1 MMNRRGKTMAE
12 KKTAARKISATST
25 KQEMLEAY
33 TELARQLEEQRAA
46 EMKPEAII
54 EEKAVKTTIETT
66 DALSTEGITRD
77 VSTLKAEMGRLL
89 SGLSER
95 LEDEVKKYQA
105 VKGAVAAKET
115 ELQEIYEI
123 QKSASTLTAL
133 LELQATKKEEFEQEM
148 AERKEN
154 LLGEIETTRAE
165 WDAERKR
172 HAEESKARDAADAK
186 RREQEEAEYRYAFGR
201 EQQLARERF
210 EDERTK
216 LERDI
221 QNKREQA
228 EKEFA
233 EREQSIARSE
243 VELKELREKAAAFP
257 QELETTVS
265 REVTAAVEKVRLEAD
280 TRLELL
286 KKEYEGERNVFL
298 ARIAAL
304 EGKVKEQTEQ
314 LTKMNAQL
322 EKAYGQVQQIAVKAV
337 EGSAA
342 VKSLGGGQSFGGD
355 AGRGQG

>member
-1 MMNRRGKTMAE
+1 MAE
-12 KKTAARKISATST
+12 KKITTRKISTTST

-33 TELARQLEEQRAA
+33 NELARQLEERRSAD
-46 EMKPEAII
+46 MKPEAKI
-54 EEKAVKTTIETT
+54 EEKAVKKTIETA
-66 DALSTEGITRD
+66 DALSTEGIIRD
-77 VSTLKAEMGRLL
+77 VANLKAEIGRVL
-89 SGLSER
+89 SGLAER

-105 VKGAVAAKET
+105 VKGAVEAKEQ

-123 QKSASTLTAL
+123 QKSASTLAAL
-133 LELQATKKEEFEQEM
+133 LELQAQKREEFEQEM
-148 AERKEN
+148 AERKES
-154 LLGEIETTRAE
+154 LLREIETTRTE

-172 HAEESKARDAADAK
+172 NAEETKARDAAEAK
-186 RREQEEAEYRYAFGR
+186 RREQEEAEYRYTFGR

-210 EDERTK
+210 EDERAK

-233 EREQSIARSE
+233 EREQALARSE
-243 VELKELREKAAAFP
+243 AELKELREKAAAFP
-257 QELETTVS
+257 QELETTVA
-265 REVTAAVEKVRLEAD
+265 REVTAAVEKVRLGAD
-280 TRLELL
+280 TALELL

-304 EGKVKEQTEQ
+304 ETKVKEQAEQ
-314 LTKMNAQL
+314 LTKMNTQL

-342 VKSLGGGQSFGGD
+342 VKSLGGGQQFGGD
-355 AGRGQG
+355 VGRGQG